1 MKKYFALFLAVLLL
15 FSALSVQ
22 AAPAGP
28 GEAQESAQPTPTPA
42 PTPKPEVESELLVQM
57 EPAACKAA
65 LLMDAQSG
73 EVLYALNEDEHNYP
87 ASITKVMTALL
98 TLEAVDRGE
107 LTLETPITAS
117 STFGYDLESG
127 GTTQNIQ
134 AGETMTVLD
143 LLYCVL
149 VPSANEACN
158 ILAEAIAGDVPSFVD
173 AMNERAQEL
182 GMENTHF
189 ANAHGLHNANHYT
202 SAYDV
207 ALMTRE
213 ALKNDTFI
221 TIVSSRSHVVPET
234 NLHKER
240 KLSSTNA
247 LINPIYGGGYT
258 YPKAIG
264 VKTGSTSA
272 AGKCLVSAAVNR
284 GETLICVVL
293 GAEELKDESGTITD
307 RQQFSESRRLLKWGF
322 DTFQRKSL
330 YDEKRPVREVAVELS
345 ADTTAVALKPQEPM
359 EAMLPT
365 DLDPADFQQDVT
377 VYQDPVEAPVEAGQ
391 ILGEM
396 TVRNGDTTYATVKL
410 VAAASAQRS
419 DFLWTLRQ
427 AENFFSQLWVRV
439 ALVALVVLI
448 VVLILR
454 FGVFKPRKGYYR
466 RRKR

>member
-1 MKKYFALFLAVLLL
+1 MKKYFALLLAALLIFSVLP
-15 FSALSVQ
+15 VQ
-22 AAPAGP
+22 AAPA
-28 GEAQESAQPTPTPA
+28 EAQPSAQATPTPV
-42 PTPKPEVESELLVQM
+42 PTPKPEAKSDILAQL
-57 EPAACKAA
+57 EPAKCKAA
-65 LLMDAQSG
+65 ILMDAQSG
-73 EVLYALNEDEHNYP
+73 EVLYALNQDEHNYP

-117 STFGYDLESG
+117 NTFGYDLESG
-127 GTTQNIQ
+127 GSTQNIQ
-134 AGETMTVLD
+134 AGETMSVLD

-158 ILAEAIAGDVPSFVD
+158 ILAETISGDVPSFVD
-173 AMNERAQEL
+173 AMNARAQEL
-182 GMENTHF
+182 GMKNTHF

-207 ALMTRE
+207 ALMTSQ

-264 VKTGSTSA
+264 VKTGTTSA

-284 GETLICVVL
+284 GEALICVVL
-293 GAEELKDESGTITD
+293 GAEELKDEAGTITD

-322 DTFQRKSL
+322 DSFARKSL
-330 YDEKRPVREVAVELS
+330 FDEKRPVREVAVELS

-377 VYQDPVEAPVEAGQ
+377 VYQDPVEAPIEAGQ

-396 TVRNGDTTYATVKL
+396 TVRNGDKTYGTVKL

-419 DFLWTLRQ
+419 EFLWTLKR
-427 AENFFSQLWVRV
+427 AGDFFSQLWVRV
-439 ALVALVVLI
+439 ALVALAVLI
-448 VVLILR
+448 VALILR
-454 FGVFKPRKGYYR
+454 FGAFKPRKGYYR